1 MAFPQQ
7 FLDELI
13 ARNDILDVV
22 SSYVHLTKKGSNY
35 FGLCPFHNEKTP
47 SFSVAPDKQIYHC
60 FGCKKGGGVIN
71 FIMEEENLSFPDAVR
86 FLAKRVNLEVPEE
99 QENREGSRLRQ
110 RILDLNREAARFYY
124 QLLQQPEGKPVAEYL
139 EQRRIGKKTAVS
151 FGLGASPNSWDALL
165 TASGRSP
172 LALEPKFTC
181 PLCQDTGVAEG
192 KTCQCVRREMQRLR
206 REEIEAMS
214 SLSVTSFDTMK
225 LDYYPNTRDPQTGR
239 TVRQYMAELLAD
251 LQDYAAAFDL
261 DSENLMLTG
270 NAGLGKTH
278 AALAVAG
285 AALDKGFDVIYIS
298 SPDFF
303 SRVETLHFGSDPAGE
318 KDALLETVSGADLLI
333 LDDLGTEFNS
343 SFVISTLYSLLNDRL
358 GRRRPTILTTNIT
371 DGTLLEKLYTE
382 KVASRISAFVPYRFL
397 GEDIRLKKAMEE

>member
-1 MAFPQQ
+1 MRTRN
-7 FLDELI
+7 ELYQAAMRTVS
-13 ARNDILDVV
+13 ARRQKARARAEDARAEARAAIPALKAAEDQV
-22 SSYVHLTKKGSNY
+22 TA
-35 FGLCPFHNEKTP
+35 C
-47 SFSVAPDKQIYHC
+47 
-60 FGCKKGGGVIN
+60 GVRC
-71 FIMEEENLSFPDAVR
+71 A
-86 FLAKRVNLEVPEE
+86 LAGARGADRTAAASALA
-99 QENREGSRLRQ
+99 
-110 RILDLNREAARFYY
+110 AAR
-124 QLLQQPEGKPVAEYL
+124 QK
-139 EQRRIGKKTAVS
+139 R
-151 FGLGASPNSWDALL
+151 DALL
-165 TASGRSP
+165 AASGRSP
-172 LALEPKFTC
+172 LALEPKYTC
-181 PLCQDTGVAEG
+181 SLCQDTGVAEG
-192 KTCQCVRREMQRLR
+192 KTCVCVRREMQRLR

-225 LDYYPNTRDPQTGR
+225 LDYYPNTPDPKTGR
-239 TVRQYMAELLAD
+239 SVRQYMAELLAD
-251 LQDYAAAFDL
+251 LRDYAEEFDL

-285 AALDKGFDVIYIS
+285 AALDKGYDVIYIS

-318 KDALLETVSGADLLI
+318 KDALLDTVGGADLLI

-358 GRRRPTILTTNIT
+358 GRRRPTILTTNIV

-397 GEDIRLKKAMEE
+397 GDDIRLKKALEP

>member
-1 MAFPQQ
+1 MRTRN
-7 FLDELI
+7 ELYQAALRTVS
-13 ARNDILDVV
+13 ARRQRA
-22 SSYVHLTKKGSNY
+22 K
-35 FGLCPFHNEKTP
+35 
-47 SFSVAPDKQIYHC
+47 AAAQ
-60 FGCKKGGGVIN
+60 
-71 FIMEEENLSFPDAVR
+71 DAR
-86 FLAKRVNLEVPEE
+86 AQAEAAVPE
-99 QENREGSRLRQ
+99 LRAAEDAL
-110 RILDLNREAARFYY
+110 RACGVRCALAGARGAGRAEAAAA
-124 QLLQQPEGKPVAEYL
+124 LAEAR
-139 EQRRIGKKTAVS
+139 QKR
-151 FGLGASPNSWDALL
+151 DALL
-165 TASGRSP
+165 AASGRSP
-172 LALEPKFTC
+172 QALEPKFTC
-181 PLCQDTGVAEG
+181 PLCQDTGVAQG

-214 SLSVTSFDTMK
+214 SLSVTRFDTMK
-225 LDYYPNTRDPQTGR
+225 LDYYPNTRDSQTGR
-239 TVRQYMAELLAD
+239 SVRQYMAELLAD

-261 DSENLMLTG
+261 DSENLMFTG

-285 AALDKGFDVIYIS
+285 AALDKGYDVIYIS

-318 KDALLETVSGADLLI
+318 KDALLETVTGADLLI

-371 DGTLLEKLYTE
+371 DGALLEKLYTE

-397 GEDIRLKKAMEE
+397 GDDIRLKKAMEE

>member
-1 MAFPQQ
+1 MRTRNELYQAAMRTVSARRQMARAAAQ
-7 FLDELI
+7 D
-13 ARNDILDVV
+13 ARAEAEAAVP
-22 SSYVHLTKKGSNY
+22 
-35 FGLCPFHNEKTP
+35 GLRAAE
-47 SFSVAPDKQIYHC
+47 
-60 FGCKKGGGVIN
+60 
-71 FIMEEENLSFPDAVR
+71 DAVR
-86 FLAKRVNLEVPEE
+86 RCGLRCALAGARGADRSAAAAALAEA
-99 QENREGSRLRQ
+99 R
-110 RILDLNREAARFYY
+110 AAR
-124 QLLQQPEGKPVAEYL
+124 
-139 EQRRIGKKTAVS
+139 
-151 FGLGASPNSWDALL
+151 DALL
-165 TASGRSP
+165 ASSGRSP
-172 LALEPKFTC
+172 QALEPKFTC
-181 PLCQDTGVAEG
+181 ALCQDTGVAGG
-192 KTCQCVRREMQRLR
+192 KTCACVRREMQRLR

-225 LDYYPNTRDPQTGR
+225 LSYYPDARDPQSGR
-239 TVRQYMAELLAD
+239 SVRQYMAELLAD

-285 AALDKGFDVIYIS
+285 AALDKGYDVIYIS

-318 KDALLETVSGADLLI
+318 KDALLETVTGADLLI

-371 DGTLLEKLYTE
+371 DGALLEKLYTE

-397 GEDIRLKKAMEE
+397 GDDIRLKKAMEE

>member
-1 MAFPQQ
+1 MRTRN
-7 FLDELI
+7 ELYQAALRTVS
-13 ARNDILDVV
+13 AR
-22 SSYVHLTKKGSNY
+22 
-35 FGLCPFHNEKTP
+35 
-47 SFSVAPDKQIYHC
+47 
-60 FGCKKGGGVIN
+60 
-71 FIMEEENLSFPDAVR
+71 
-86 FLAKRVNLEVPEE
+86 
-99 QENREGSRLRQ
+99 RQ
-110 RILDLNREAARFYY
+110 RAKAAAQDARAQAEAAVPGLRA
-124 QLLQQPEGKPVAEYL
+124 AEDAL
-139 EQRRIGKKTAVS
+139 RACGVRCA
-151 FGLGASPNSWDALL
+151 LAGARGAGRAEAAAALAEARQKRDALL
-165 TASGRSP
+165 AASGRSP
-172 LALEPKFTC
+172 QALEPKFTC
-181 PLCQDTGVAEG
+181 PLCQDTGVAQG

-214 SLSVTSFDTMK
+214 SLSVTRFDTMK

-239 TVRQYMAELLAD
+239 SVRQYMAELLAD

-285 AALDKGFDVIYIS
+285 AALDKGYDVIYIS

-303 SRVETLHFGSDPAGE
+303 SRVEALHFGSDPAGE
-318 KDALLETVSGADLLI
+318 KDALLETVTGADLLI

-371 DGTLLEKLYTE
+371 DGALLEKLYTE

-397 GEDIRLKKAMEE
+397 GDDIRLKKAMEE

>member
-1 MAFPQQ
+1 MRTRN
-7 FLDELI
+7 ELYQAALRTVS
-13 ARNDILDVV
+13 ARRQRA
-22 SSYVHLTKKGSNY
+22 K
-35 FGLCPFHNEKTP
+35 
-47 SFSVAPDKQIYHC
+47 AAAQ
-60 FGCKKGGGVIN
+60 
-71 FIMEEENLSFPDAVR
+71 DAR
-86 FLAKRVNLEVPEE
+86 AQAEAAVPE
-99 QENREGSRLRQ
+99 LRAAEDAL
-110 RILDLNREAARFYY
+110 RACGVRCALAGARGAGRAEATAALAEAR
-124 QLLQQPEGKPVAEYL
+124 QK
-139 EQRRIGKKTAVS
+139 R
-151 FGLGASPNSWDALL
+151 DALL
-165 TASGRSP
+165 AASGRSP
-172 LALEPKFTC
+172 QALEPKFTC
-181 PLCQDTGVAEG
+181 PLCQDTGVAQG

-214 SLSVTSFDTMK
+214 SLSVTRFDTMK

-239 TVRQYMAELLAD
+239 SVRQYMAELLAD

-285 AALDKGFDVIYIS
+285 AALDKGYDVIYIS

-318 KDALLETVSGADLLI
+318 KDALLETVTGADLLI

-371 DGTLLEKLYTE
+371 DGALLEKLYTE

-397 GEDIRLKKAMEE
+397 GDDIRLKKAMEE

>member
-1 MAFPQQ
+1 MRTRN
-7 FLDELI
+7 ELYQAALRTVS
-13 ARNDILDVV
+13 AR
-22 SSYVHLTKKGSNY
+22 
-35 FGLCPFHNEKTP
+35 
-47 SFSVAPDKQIYHC
+47 
-60 FGCKKGGGVIN
+60 
-71 FIMEEENLSFPDAVR
+71 
-86 FLAKRVNLEVPEE
+86 
-99 QENREGSRLRQ
+99 RQ
-110 RILDLNREAARFYY
+110 RAKAAAQDARAQAEAAVPGLRA
-124 QLLQQPEGKPVAEYL
+124 AEDAL
-139 EQRRIGKKTAVS
+139 RACGVRCALAGARRAGRAEAAAALAEARQKR
-151 FGLGASPNSWDALL
+151 DALL
-165 TASGRSP
+165 AASGRSP
-172 LALEPKFTC
+172 QALEPKFTC
-181 PLCQDTGVAEG
+181 PLCQDTGVAQG

-214 SLSVTSFDTMK
+214 SLSVTRFDTMK

-239 TVRQYMAELLAD
+239 SVRQYMAELLAD

-261 DSENLMLTG
+261 DSENLMFTG

-285 AALDKGFDVIYIS
+285 SALDKGYDVIYIS

-318 KDALLETVSGADLLI
+318 KDALLETVTGADLLI

-371 DGTLLEKLYTE
+371 DGALLEKLYTE

-397 GEDIRLKKAMEE
+397 GDDIRLKKAMEE

>member
-1 MAFPQQ
+1 MRTRN
-7 FLDELI
+7 ELYQAALRTVS
-13 ARNDILDVV
+13 AR
-22 SSYVHLTKKGSNY
+22 
-35 FGLCPFHNEKTP
+35 
-47 SFSVAPDKQIYHC
+47 
-60 FGCKKGGGVIN
+60 
-71 FIMEEENLSFPDAVR
+71 
-86 FLAKRVNLEVPEE
+86 
-99 QENREGSRLRQ
+99 RQ
-110 RILDLNREAARFYY
+110 RAKAAAQDARAQAEAAVPGLRA
-124 QLLQQPEGKPVAEYL
+124 AEDAL
-139 EQRRIGKKTAVS
+139 RACGVRCA
-151 FGLGASPNSWDALL
+151 LAGARGAGRAEAAAALAEARQKRDALL
-165 TASGRSP
+165 AASGRSP
-172 LALEPKFTC
+172 QALEPKFTC
-181 PLCQDTGVAEG
+181 PLCQDTGVAQG

-214 SLSVTSFDTMK
+214 SLSVTRFDTMK

-239 TVRQYMAELLAD
+239 SVRQYMAELLAD

-261 DSENLMLTG
+261 DSENLMFTG

-285 AALDKGFDVIYIS
+285 SALEKGYDVIYIS

-318 KDALLETVSGADLLI
+318 KDALLETVTGADLLI

-371 DGTLLEKLYTE
+371 DGALLEKLYTE

-397 GEDIRLKKAMEE
+397 GDDIRLKKAMEE

>member
-1 MAFPQQ
+1 MRTRNELYQTAIRTVSARRQMAK
-7 FLDELI
+7 
-13 ARNDILDVV
+13 AR
-22 SSYVHLTKKGSNY
+22 
-35 FGLCPFHNEKTP
+35 
-47 SFSVAPDKQIYHC
+47 AQ
-60 FGCKKGGGVIN
+60 
-71 FIMEEENLSFPDAVR
+71 DAR
-86 FLAKRVNLEVPEE
+86 A
-99 QENREGSRLRQ
+99 QA
-110 RILDLNREAARFYY
+110 EAAIPA
-124 QLLQQPEGKPVAEYL
+124 LKAAEDEVRACGVRCAL
-139 EQRRIGKKTAVS
+139 AGARGADRTAAAAA
-151 FGLGASPNSWDALL
+151 LAAAKEKRDALL
-165 TASGRSP
+165 AASGRSP

-181 PLCQDTGVAEG
+181 PVCQDTGVADG

-225 LDYYPNTRDPQTGR
+225 LDYYPTSPLGQTGQ
-239 TVRQYMAELLAD
+239 TVRQYMADLLAD
-251 LQDYAAAFDL
+251 LRDYAAKFDL
-261 DSENLMLTG
+261 DSENLMFTG

-285 AALDKGFDVIYIS
+285 AALDKGYDVIYIS

-303 SRVETLHFGSDPAGE
+303 GRVETLHFGSDPAGE
-318 KDALLETVSGADLLI
+318 KDALMETVCGADLLI

-358 GRRRPTILTTNIT
+358 GRRRPTILTTNIV

-397 GEDIRLKKAMEE
+397 GEDIRLQKAKEE

>member
-1 MAFPQQ
+1 MRTRN
-7 FLDELI
+7 ELYQAALRTVS
-13 ARNDILDVV
+13 AR
-22 SSYVHLTKKGSNY
+22 
-35 FGLCPFHNEKTP
+35 
-47 SFSVAPDKQIYHC
+47 
-60 FGCKKGGGVIN
+60 
-71 FIMEEENLSFPDAVR
+71 
-86 FLAKRVNLEVPEE
+86 
-99 QENREGSRLRQ
+99 RQ
-110 RILDLNREAARFYY
+110 RAKAAAQDARAQAEAAVPGLRA
-124 QLLQQPEGKPVAEYL
+124 AEDAL
-139 EQRRIGKKTAVS
+139 RACGVRCA
-151 FGLGASPNSWDALL
+151 LAGARGAGRAEAAAALAEARQKRDALL
-165 TASGRSP
+165 AASGRSP
-172 LALEPKFTC
+172 QALEPKFTC
-181 PLCQDTGVAEG
+181 PLCQDTGVAGG

-214 SLSVTSFDTMK
+214 SLSVTRFDTMK

-239 TVRQYMAELLAD
+239 SVRQYMAELLAD

-285 AALDKGFDVIYIS
+285 AALDKGYDVIYIS

-318 KDALLETVSGADLLI
+318 KDALLETVTGADLLI

-371 DGTLLEKLYTE
+371 DGALLEKLYTE

>member
-1 MAFPQQ
+1 MRTRN
-7 FLDELI
+7 ELYQAALRTVS
-13 ARNDILDVV
+13 AR
-22 SSYVHLTKKGSNY
+22 
-35 FGLCPFHNEKTP
+35 
-47 SFSVAPDKQIYHC
+47 
-60 FGCKKGGGVIN
+60 
-71 FIMEEENLSFPDAVR
+71 
-86 FLAKRVNLEVPEE
+86 
-99 QENREGSRLRQ
+99 RQ
-110 RILDLNREAARFYY
+110 RAKAAAQDARAQAEAAVPGLRA
-124 QLLQQPEGKPVAEYL
+124 AEDAL
-139 EQRRIGKKTAVS
+139 RACGVRCA
-151 FGLGASPNSWDALL
+151 LAGARGAGRAEAAAALAEARQKRDALL
-165 TASGRSP
+165 AASGRSP
-172 LALEPKFTC
+172 QALEPKFTC
-181 PLCQDTGVAEG
+181 PLCQDTGVAQG

-214 SLSVTSFDTMK
+214 SLSVTRFDTMK

-239 TVRQYMAELLAD
+239 SVRQYMAELLAD

-261 DSENLMLTG
+261 DSENLMFTG

-285 AALDKGFDVIYIS
+285 AALDKGYDVIYIS

-303 SRVETLHFGSDPAGE
+303 SRVEALHFGSDPAGE
-318 KDALLETVSGADLLI
+318 KDALLETVTGADLLI

-371 DGTLLEKLYTE
+371 DGALLEKLYTE

-397 GEDIRLKKAMEE
+397 GDDIRLKKAMEE

>member
-1 MAFPQQ
+1 MRTRN
-7 FLDELI
+7 ELYQAALRTVS
-13 ARNDILDVV
+13 ARRQRA
-22 SSYVHLTKKGSNY
+22 K
-35 FGLCPFHNEKTP
+35 
-47 SFSVAPDKQIYHC
+47 AAAQ
-60 FGCKKGGGVIN
+60 
-71 FIMEEENLSFPDAVR
+71 DAR
-86 FLAKRVNLEVPEE
+86 AQAEAAVPE
-99 QENREGSRLRQ
+99 LRAAEDAL
-110 RILDLNREAARFYY
+110 RACGVRCALAGARGAGRAEAAAA
-124 QLLQQPEGKPVAEYL
+124 LAEAR
-139 EQRRIGKKTAVS
+139 QKR
-151 FGLGASPNSWDALL
+151 DALL
-165 TASGRSP
+165 AASGRSP
-172 LALEPKFTC
+172 QALEPKFTC
-181 PLCQDTGVAEG
+181 PLCQDTGVAQG

-225 LDYYPNTRDPQTGR
+225 LGYYPNTRDPQTGR

-285 AALDKGFDVIYIS
+285 SALDKGYDVIYIS

-318 KDALLETVSGADLLI
+318 KDALLETVTGADLLI

-371 DGTLLEKLYTE
+371 DGALLEKLYTE

-397 GEDIRLKKAMEE
+397 GDDIRLKKAMEE

>member
-1 MAFPQQ
+1 MRTRN
-7 FLDELI
+7 ELYQAALRTVS
-13 ARNDILDVV
+13 ARRQRA
-22 SSYVHLTKKGSNY
+22 K
-35 FGLCPFHNEKTP
+35 
-47 SFSVAPDKQIYHC
+47 AAAQ
-60 FGCKKGGGVIN
+60 
-71 FIMEEENLSFPDAVR
+71 DAR
-86 FLAKRVNLEVPEE
+86 AQAEAAVPE
-99 QENREGSRLRQ
+99 LRAAEDAL
-110 RILDLNREAARFYY
+110 RACGVRCALAGARGAGRAEATAALAEAR
-124 QLLQQPEGKPVAEYL
+124 QK
-139 EQRRIGKKTAVS
+139 R
-151 FGLGASPNSWDALL
+151 DALL
-165 TASGRSP
+165 AASGRSP
-172 LALEPKFTC
+172 QALEPKFTC
-181 PLCQDTGVAEG
+181 PLCQDTGVAQG

-214 SLSVTSFDTMK
+214 SLSVTRFDTMK

-239 TVRQYMAELLAD
+239 SVRQYMAELLAD

-261 DSENLMLTG
+261 DSENLMFTG

-285 AALDKGFDVIYIS
+285 SALDKGYDVIYIS

-371 DGTLLEKLYTE
+371 DGALLEKLYTE

-397 GEDIRLKKAMEE
+397 GDDIRLKKAMEE

>member
-1 MAFPQQ
+1 MRTRN
-7 FLDELI
+7 ELYQAALRTVS
-13 ARNDILDVV
+13 ARRQRA
-22 SSYVHLTKKGSNY
+22 K
-35 FGLCPFHNEKTP
+35 
-47 SFSVAPDKQIYHC
+47 AAAQ
-60 FGCKKGGGVIN
+60 
-71 FIMEEENLSFPDAVR
+71 DAR
-86 FLAKRVNLEVPEE
+86 AQAEAAVPE
-99 QENREGSRLRQ
+99 LRAAEDAL
-110 RILDLNREAARFYY
+110 RACGVRCALAGARGAGRAEAAAA
-124 QLLQQPEGKPVAEYL
+124 LAEAR
-139 EQRRIGKKTAVS
+139 QKR
-151 FGLGASPNSWDALL
+151 DALL
-165 TASGRSP
+165 AASGRSP
-172 LALEPKFTC
+172 QALEPKFTC
-181 PLCQDTGVAEG
+181 PLCQDTGVAQG

-214 SLSVTSFDTMK
+214 SLSVTRFDTMK

-239 TVRQYMAELLAD
+239 SVRQYMAELLAD

-261 DSENLMLTG
+261 DSENLMFTG

-285 AALDKGFDVIYIS
+285 AALDKGYDVIYIS

-318 KDALLETVSGADLLI
+318 KEALLETVSGADLLI

>member
-1 MAFPQQ
+1 MRTRNELYQAAMRTVSARRQMARAAAQ
-7 FLDELI
+7 D
-13 ARNDILDVV
+13 ARAEAEAAVP
-22 SSYVHLTKKGSNY
+22 
-35 FGLCPFHNEKTP
+35 GLQAAE
-47 SFSVAPDKQIYHC
+47 A
-60 FGCKKGGGVIN
+60 
-71 FIMEEENLSFPDAVR
+71 AVR
-86 FLAKRVNLEVPEE
+86 TCGVRCALAGARGADRAAATAALAEARQKR
-99 QENREGSRLRQ
+99 
-110 RILDLNREAARFYY
+110 
-124 QLLQQPEGKPVAEYL
+124 
-139 EQRRIGKKTAVS
+139 
-151 FGLGASPNSWDALL
+151 DALL
-165 TASGRSP
+165 IASGRSP

>member
-1 MAFPQQ
+1 MRTRN
-7 FLDELI
+7 ELYQAALRTVS
-13 ARNDILDVV
+13 ARRQRAKAAV
-22 SSYVHLTKKGSNY
+22 
-35 FGLCPFHNEKTP
+35 
-47 SFSVAPDKQIYHC
+47 Q
-60 FGCKKGGGVIN
+60 
-71 FIMEEENLSFPDAVR
+71 DAR
-86 FLAKRVNLEVPEE
+86 AQAEAAVPE
-99 QENREGSRLRQ
+99 LRAAEDAL
-110 RILDLNREAARFYY
+110 RACGVRCALAGARGAGRAEAAAA
-124 QLLQQPEGKPVAEYL
+124 LAEAR
-139 EQRRIGKKTAVS
+139 QKR
-151 FGLGASPNSWDALL
+151 DALL
-165 TASGRSP
+165 AASGRSP
-172 LALEPKFTC
+172 QALEPKFTC
-181 PLCQDTGVAEG
+181 PLCQDTGVAQG

-214 SLSVTSFDTMK
+214 SLSVTRFDTMK

-239 TVRQYMAELLAD
+239 SVRQYMAELLAD

-261 DSENLMLTG
+261 DSENLMFTG

-285 AALDKGFDVIYIS
+285 SALDKGYDVIYIS

-318 KDALLETVSGADLLI
+318 KDALLETVTGADLLI

-371 DGTLLEKLYTE
+371 DGALLEKLYTE

-397 GEDIRLKKAMEE
+397 GDDIRLKKAMEE

>member
-1 MAFPQQ
+1 MRTRN
-7 FLDELI
+7 ELYQAALRTVS
-13 ARNDILDVV
+13 ARRQRA
-22 SSYVHLTKKGSNY
+22 K
-35 FGLCPFHNEKTP
+35 
-47 SFSVAPDKQIYHC
+47 AAAQ
-60 FGCKKGGGVIN
+60 
-71 FIMEEENLSFPDAVR
+71 DAR
-86 FLAKRVNLEVPEE
+86 AQAEAAVPE
-99 QENREGSRLRQ
+99 LRAAEDAL
-110 RILDLNREAARFYY
+110 RACGVRCALAGARGAGRAEAAAA
-124 QLLQQPEGKPVAEYL
+124 LAEAR
-139 EQRRIGKKTAVS
+139 QKR
-151 FGLGASPNSWDALL
+151 DALL
-165 TASGRSP
+165 AASGRSP
-172 LALEPKFTC
+172 QALEPKFTC
-181 PLCQDTGVAEG
+181 PLCQDTGVAHG

-214 SLSVTSFDTMK
+214 SLSVTRFDTMK

-239 TVRQYMAELLAD
+239 SVRQYMAELLAD

-285 AALDKGFDVIYIS
+285 AALDKGYDVIYIS

-318 KDALLETVSGADLLI
+318 KDALLETVTGADLLI

-358 GRRRPTILTTNIT
+358 GRRRPTSLTTNIT
-371 DGTLLEKLYTE
+371 DGALLEKLYTE

-397 GEDIRLKKAMEE
+397 GDDIRLKKAMEE

>member
-1 MAFPQQ
+1 MRTRN
-7 FLDELI
+7 ELYQAALRTVS
-13 ARNDILDVV
+13 ARRQRA
-22 SSYVHLTKKGSNY
+22 K
-35 FGLCPFHNEKTP
+35 
-47 SFSVAPDKQIYHC
+47 AAAQ
-60 FGCKKGGGVIN
+60 
-71 FIMEEENLSFPDAVR
+71 DAR
-86 FLAKRVNLEVPEE
+86 AQAEAAVPE
-99 QENREGSRLRQ
+99 LRAAEDAL
-110 RILDLNREAARFYY
+110 RACGVRCALAGARGAGRDEAAAA
-124 QLLQQPEGKPVAEYL
+124 LAEAR
-139 EQRRIGKKTAVS
+139 QKRA
-151 FGLGASPNSWDALL
+151 ALL
-165 TASGRSP
+165 AASGRSP
-172 LALEPKFTC
+172 QALEPRFTC
-181 PLCQDTGVAEG
+181 PLCQDTGVAQG

-214 SLSVTSFDTMK
+214 SLSVTRFDTMK

-239 TVRQYMAELLAD
+239 SVRQYMAELLAD

-261 DSENLMLTG
+261 DSENLMFTG

-285 AALDKGFDVIYIS
+285 AALDKGYDVIYIS

-318 KDALLETVSGADLLI
+318 KDALLETVTGADLLI

-371 DGTLLEKLYTE
+371 DGALLEKLYTE

-397 GEDIRLKKAMEE
+397 GDDIRLKKAMEE

>member
-1 MAFPQQ
+1 MRTRN
-7 FLDELI
+7 ELYQAALRTVS
-13 ARNDILDVV
+13 ARRQRA
-22 SSYVHLTKKGSNY
+22 K
-35 FGLCPFHNEKTP
+35 
-47 SFSVAPDKQIYHC
+47 AAAQ
-60 FGCKKGGGVIN
+60 
-71 FIMEEENLSFPDAVR
+71 DAR
-86 FLAKRVNLEVPEE
+86 AQAEAAVPE
-99 QENREGSRLRQ
+99 LRAAEDAL
-110 RILDLNREAARFYY
+110 RACGVRCALAGARGAGRAEAAAA
-124 QLLQQPEGKPVAEYL
+124 LAEAR
-139 EQRRIGKKTAVS
+139 QKR
-151 FGLGASPNSWDALL
+151 DALL
-165 TASGRSP
+165 AASGRSP
-172 LALEPKFTC
+172 QALEPKFTC
-181 PLCQDTGVAEG
+181 PLCQDTGVAHG

-214 SLSVTSFDTMK
+214 SLSVTRFDTMK

-239 TVRQYMAELLAD
+239 SVRQYMAELLAD

-261 DSENLMLTG
+261 DSENLMFTG

-285 AALDKGFDVIYIS
+285 SALDKGYDVIYIS

-318 KDALLETVSGADLLI
+318 KDALLETVTGADLLI

>member
-1 MAFPQQ
+1 MRTRN
-7 FLDELI
+7 ELYQAALRTVS
-13 ARNDILDVV
+13 ARRQRA
-22 SSYVHLTKKGSNY
+22 K
-35 FGLCPFHNEKTP
+35 
-47 SFSVAPDKQIYHC
+47 AAAQ
-60 FGCKKGGGVIN
+60 
-71 FIMEEENLSFPDAVR
+71 DAR
-86 FLAKRVNLEVPEE
+86 AQAEAAVPE
-99 QENREGSRLRQ
+99 LRAAEDAL
-110 RILDLNREAARFYY
+110 RACGVRCALAGARGAGRAEAAAA
-124 QLLQQPEGKPVAEYL
+124 LAEAR
-139 EQRRIGKKTAVS
+139 QKR
-151 FGLGASPNSWDALL
+151 DALL
-165 TASGRSP
+165 AANGRSP
-172 LALEPKFTC
+172 QALEPKFTC
-181 PLCQDTGVAEG
+181 PLCQDTGVAQG

-214 SLSVTSFDTMK
+214 SLSVTRFDTMK

-239 TVRQYMAELLAD
+239 SVRQYMAELLAD

-285 AALDKGFDVIYIS
+285 AALDKGYDVIYIS

-318 KDALLETVSGADLLI
+318 KDALLETVTGADLLI

-371 DGTLLEKLYTE
+371 DGALLEKLYTE

-397 GEDIRLKKAMEE
+397 GDDIRLKKAMEE

>member
-1 MAFPQQ
+1 MRTRN
-7 FLDELI
+7 ELYQAALRTVS
-13 ARNDILDVV
+13 AR
-22 SSYVHLTKKGSNY
+22 
-35 FGLCPFHNEKTP
+35 
-47 SFSVAPDKQIYHC
+47 
-60 FGCKKGGGVIN
+60 
-71 FIMEEENLSFPDAVR
+71 
-86 FLAKRVNLEVPEE
+86 
-99 QENREGSRLRQ
+99 RQ
-110 RILDLNREAARFYY
+110 RAKAAAQDARAQAEAAVPGLRA
-124 QLLQQPEGKPVAEYL
+124 AEDAL
-139 EQRRIGKKTAVS
+139 RACGVRCA
-151 FGLGASPNSWDALL
+151 LAGARGAGRAEAAAALAEARQKRDALL
-165 TASGRSP
+165 AASGRSP
-172 LALEPKFTC
+172 QALEPKFTC
-181 PLCQDTGVAEG
+181 PLCQDTGVAQG

-239 TVRQYMAELLAD
+239 SVRQYMAELLAD

-285 AALDKGFDVIYIS
+285 AALDKGYDVIYIS

-318 KDALLETVSGADLLI
+318 KDALLETVTGADLLI

-371 DGTLLEKLYTE
+371 DGALLEKLYTE

-397 GEDIRLKKAMEE
+397 GDDIRLKKAMEE

>member
-1 MAFPQQ
+1 MRTRN
-7 FLDELI
+7 ELYQAALRTVS
-13 ARNDILDVV
+13 ARRQRA
-22 SSYVHLTKKGSNY
+22 K
-35 FGLCPFHNEKTP
+35 
-47 SFSVAPDKQIYHC
+47 AAAQ
-60 FGCKKGGGVIN
+60 
-71 FIMEEENLSFPDAVR
+71 DAR
-86 FLAKRVNLEVPEE
+86 AQAEAAVPE
-99 QENREGSRLRQ
+99 LRAAEDAL
-110 RILDLNREAARFYY
+110 RACGVRCALAGARGAGRAEAAAA
-124 QLLQQPEGKPVAEYL
+124 LAEAR
-139 EQRRIGKKTAVS
+139 QKR
-151 FGLGASPNSWDALL
+151 DALL
-165 TASGRSP
+165 AASGRSP
-172 LALEPKFTC
+172 QALEPKFTC
-181 PLCQDTGVAEG
+181 PLCQDTGVAGG

-214 SLSVTSFDTMK
+214 SLSVTRFDTMK

-239 TVRQYMAELLAD
+239 SVRQYMAELLAD

-285 AALDKGFDVIYIS
+285 AALDKGYDVIYIS

-318 KDALLETVSGADLLI
+318 KDALLETVTGADLLI

-371 DGTLLEKLYTE
+371 DGALLEKLYTE

-397 GEDIRLKKAMEE
+397 GDDIRLKKAMEE

>member
-1 MAFPQQ
+1 MRTRN
-7 FLDELI
+7 ELYQAAMRTVS
-13 ARNDILDVV
+13 ARRQKARARAEDARAEARAAIPALKAAEDQV
-22 SSYVHLTKKGSNY
+22 TA
-35 FGLCPFHNEKTP
+35 C
-47 SFSVAPDKQIYHC
+47 
-60 FGCKKGGGVIN
+60 GVRC
-71 FIMEEENLSFPDAVR
+71 A
-86 FLAKRVNLEVPEE
+86 LAGARGADRTSAASALA
-99 QENREGSRLRQ
+99 
-110 RILDLNREAARFYY
+110 AAR
-124 QLLQQPEGKPVAEYL
+124 QK
-139 EQRRIGKKTAVS
+139 R
-151 FGLGASPNSWDALL
+151 DALL
-165 TASGRSP
+165 AASGRSP
-172 LALEPKFTC
+172 LALEPKYTC
-181 PLCQDTGVAEG
+181 SLCQDTGVADG
-192 KTCQCVRREMQRLR
+192 KTCVCVRREMQRLR

-225 LDYYPNTRDPQTGR
+225 LDYYPNTPDPKTGR
-239 TVRQYMAELLAD
+239 SVRQYMAELLAD
-251 LQDYAAAFDL
+251 LRDYAEEFDL

-285 AALDKGFDVIYIS
+285 AALDKGYDVIYIS

-318 KDALLETVSGADLLI
+318 KDALLDTVGGADLLI

-358 GRRRPTILTTNIT
+358 GRRRPTILTSNIV

-397 GEDIRLKKAMEE
+397 GDDIRLKKALEP

>member
-1 MAFPQQ
+1 MRTRN
-7 FLDELI
+7 ELYQAALRTVS
-13 ARNDILDVV
+13 ARRQRA
-22 SSYVHLTKKGSNY
+22 K
-35 FGLCPFHNEKTP
+35 
-47 SFSVAPDKQIYHC
+47 AAAQ
-60 FGCKKGGGVIN
+60 
-71 FIMEEENLSFPDAVR
+71 DAR
-86 FLAKRVNLEVPEE
+86 AQAEAAVPE
-99 QENREGSRLRQ
+99 LRAA
-110 RILDLNREAARFYY
+110 EAALRACGVRCA
-124 QLLQQPEGKPVAEYL
+124 LAGARGAGRAEAAAAL
-139 EQRRIGKKTAVS
+139 AEARQKR
-151 FGLGASPNSWDALL
+151 DALL
-165 TASGRSP
+165 AASGRSP
-172 LALEPKFTC
+172 QALEPKFTC
-181 PLCQDTGVAEG
+181 PLCQDTGVAGG

-214 SLSVTSFDTMK
+214 SLSVTRFDTMK

-239 TVRQYMAELLAD
+239 SVRQYMAELLAD

-285 AALDKGFDVIYIS
+285 AALDKGYDVIYIS

-318 KDALLETVSGADLLI
+318 KDALLETVTGADLLI

-371 DGTLLEKLYTE
+371 DGALLEKLYTE

-397 GEDIRLKKAMEE
+397 GDDIRLKKAMEE

>member
-1 MAFPQQ
+1 MRTRN
-7 FLDELI
+7 ELYQAALRTVS
-13 ARNDILDVV
+13 ARRQRA
-22 SSYVHLTKKGSNY
+22 K
-35 FGLCPFHNEKTP
+35 
-47 SFSVAPDKQIYHC
+47 AAAQ
-60 FGCKKGGGVIN
+60 
-71 FIMEEENLSFPDAVR
+71 DAR
-86 FLAKRVNLEVPEE
+86 AQAEAAVPE
-99 QENREGSRLRQ
+99 LRAAEDAL
-110 RILDLNREAARFYY
+110 RACGVRCALAGARGAGRAEAAAA
-124 QLLQQPEGKPVAEYL
+124 LAEAR
-139 EQRRIGKKTAVS
+139 QKR
-151 FGLGASPNSWDALL
+151 DALL
-165 TASGRSP
+165 AASGRSP
-172 LALEPKFTC
+172 QALEPKFTC
-181 PLCQDTGVAEG
+181 PLCQDTGVAQG

-239 TVRQYMAELLAD
+239 SVRQYMAELLAD

-285 AALDKGFDVIYIS
+285 AALDKGYDVIYIS

-318 KDALLETVSGADLLI
+318 KDALLETVTGADLLI

-371 DGTLLEKLYTE
+371 DGALLEKLYTE

-397 GEDIRLKKAMEE
+397 GDDIRLKKAMEE

>member
-1 MAFPQQ
+1 MRTRN
-7 FLDELI
+7 ELYQAALRTVS
-13 ARNDILDVV
+13 ARRQRA
-22 SSYVHLTKKGSNY
+22 K
-35 FGLCPFHNEKTP
+35 
-47 SFSVAPDKQIYHC
+47 AAAQ
-60 FGCKKGGGVIN
+60 
-71 FIMEEENLSFPDAVR
+71 DAR
-86 FLAKRVNLEVPEE
+86 AQAEAAVPE
-99 QENREGSRLRQ
+99 LRAAEDAL
-110 RILDLNREAARFYY
+110 RACGVRCALAGARGAGRAEAAAA
-124 QLLQQPEGKPVAEYL
+124 LAEAR
-139 EQRRIGKKTAVS
+139 QKR
-151 FGLGASPNSWDALL
+151 DALL
-165 TASGRSP
+165 AASGRSP
-172 LALEPKFTC
+172 QALEPKFTC
-181 PLCQDTGVAEG
+181 PLCQDTGVAQG
-192 KTCQCVRREMQRLR
+192 RTCQCVRREMQRLR

-214 SLSVTSFDTMK
+214 SLSVTRFDTMK

-239 TVRQYMAELLAD
+239 SVRQYMAELLAD

-261 DSENLMLTG
+261 DSENLMFTG

-285 AALDKGFDVIYIS
+285 SALDKGYDVIYIS

-318 KDALLETVSGADLLI
+318 KDALLETVTGADLLI

-371 DGTLLEKLYTE
+371 DGALLEKLYTE

-397 GEDIRLKKAMEE
+397 GDDIRLKKAMEE

>member
-1 MAFPQQ
+1 MRTRN
-7 FLDELI
+7 ELYQAALRTVS
-13 ARNDILDVV
+13 ARRQRA
-22 SSYVHLTKKGSNY
+22 K
-35 FGLCPFHNEKTP
+35 
-47 SFSVAPDKQIYHC
+47 AAAQ
-60 FGCKKGGGVIN
+60 
-71 FIMEEENLSFPDAVR
+71 DAR
-86 FLAKRVNLEVPEE
+86 AQAEAAVPE
-99 QENREGSRLRQ
+99 LRAAEDAL
-110 RILDLNREAARFYY
+110 RACGVRCALAGARGTGRAEAAAA
-124 QLLQQPEGKPVAEYL
+124 LAEAR
-139 EQRRIGKKTAVS
+139 QKR
-151 FGLGASPNSWDALL
+151 DALL
-165 TASGRSP
+165 AASGRSP
-172 LALEPKFTC
+172 QALEPKFTC
-181 PLCQDTGVAEG
+181 PLCQDTGVAQG

-214 SLSVTSFDTMK
+214 SLSVTRFDTMK

-239 TVRQYMAELLAD
+239 SVRQYMAELLAD

-261 DSENLMLTG
+261 DSENLMFTG

-285 AALDKGFDVIYIS
+285 AALDKGYDVIYIS

-318 KDALLETVSGADLLI
+318 KDALLETVTGADLLI

-371 DGTLLEKLYTE
+371 DGALLEKLYTE

-397 GEDIRLKKAMEE
+397 GDDIRLKKAMEE

>member
-1 MAFPQQ
+1 MRTRN
-7 FLDELI
+7 ELYQAALRTVS
-13 ARNDILDVV
+13 ARRQRA
-22 SSYVHLTKKGSNY
+22 K
-35 FGLCPFHNEKTP
+35 
-47 SFSVAPDKQIYHC
+47 AAAQ
-60 FGCKKGGGVIN
+60 
-71 FIMEEENLSFPDAVR
+71 DAR
-86 FLAKRVNLEVPEE
+86 AQAEAAVPE
-99 QENREGSRLRQ
+99 LRAAEDAL
-110 RILDLNREAARFYY
+110 RACGVRCALAGARGAGRAEATAALAEAR
-124 QLLQQPEGKPVAEYL
+124 QK
-139 EQRRIGKKTAVS
+139 R
-151 FGLGASPNSWDALL
+151 DALL
-165 TASGRSP
+165 AASGRSP
-172 LALEPKFTC
+172 QALEPKFTC
-181 PLCQDTGVAEG
+181 PLCQDTGVAQG

-214 SLSVTSFDTMK
+214 SLSVTRFDTMK

-239 TVRQYMAELLAD
+239 SVRQYMAELLAD

-318 KDALLETVSGADLLI
+318 KDALLETVTGADLLI

-371 DGTLLEKLYTE
+371 DGALLEKLYTE

-397 GEDIRLKKAMEE
+397 GDDIRLKKAMEE

>member
-1 MAFPQQ
+1 MRTRN
-7 FLDELI
+7 ELYQAALRTVS
-13 ARNDILDVV
+13 ARRQRA
-22 SSYVHLTKKGSNY
+22 K
-35 FGLCPFHNEKTP
+35 
-47 SFSVAPDKQIYHC
+47 AAAQ
-60 FGCKKGGGVIN
+60 
-71 FIMEEENLSFPDAVR
+71 DAR
-86 FLAKRVNLEVPEE
+86 AQAEAAVPE
-99 QENREGSRLRQ
+99 LRAAEDAL
-110 RILDLNREAARFYY
+110 RACGVRCALAGARGAGRAEAAAA
-124 QLLQQPEGKPVAEYL
+124 LAEAR
-139 EQRRIGKKTAVS
+139 QKR
-151 FGLGASPNSWDALL
+151 DALL
-165 TASGRSP
+165 AASGRSP
-172 LALEPKFTC
+172 QALEPKFTC
-181 PLCQDTGVAEG
+181 PLCQDTGVAQG

-214 SLSVTSFDTMK
+214 SLSVTRFDTMK

-239 TVRQYMAELLAD
+239 SVRQYMAELLAD

-261 DSENLMLTG
+261 DGENLMFTG

-285 AALDKGFDVIYIS
+285 AALDKGYDVIYIS

-318 KDALLETVSGADLLI
+318 KDALLETVTGADLLI

-371 DGTLLEKLYTE
+371 DGALLEKLYTE

-397 GEDIRLKKAMEE
+397 GDDIRLKKAMEE

>member
-1 MAFPQQ
+1 MRTRNELYQAAMRTVSARRQMARAAAQ
-7 FLDELI
+7 D
-13 ARNDILDVV
+13 ARAEAEAAVP
-22 SSYVHLTKKGSNY
+22 
-35 FGLCPFHNEKTP
+35 GLRAAE
-47 SFSVAPDKQIYHC
+47 
-60 FGCKKGGGVIN
+60 
-71 FIMEEENLSFPDAVR
+71 DAVR
-86 FLAKRVNLEVPEE
+86 TCGVRCALAEARQKR
-99 QENREGSRLRQ
+99 
-110 RILDLNREAARFYY
+110 
-124 QLLQQPEGKPVAEYL
+124 
-139 EQRRIGKKTAVS
+139 
-151 FGLGASPNSWDALL
+151 DALL

-285 AALDKGFDVIYIS
+285 AALDKGYDVIYIS

-318 KDALLETVSGADLLI
+318 KDALLDTVSGADLLI

-371 DGTLLEKLYTE
+371 DGALLEKLYTE

>member
-1 MAFPQQ
+1 MRTRNELYQAAMRTVSARRQMARAAAQ
-7 FLDELI
+7 D
-13 ARNDILDVV
+13 ARAKALAAVP
-22 SSYVHLTKKGSNY
+22 
-35 FGLCPFHNEKTP
+35 GLQE
-47 SFSVAPDKQIYHC
+47 A
-60 FGCKKGGGVIN
+60 
-71 FIMEEENLSFPDAVR
+71 EDAVR
-86 FLAKRVNLEVPEE
+86 TCGVRCALAGARGADRAAATAALAEARQKR
-99 QENREGSRLRQ
+99 
-110 RILDLNREAARFYY
+110 
-124 QLLQQPEGKPVAEYL
+124 
-139 EQRRIGKKTAVS
+139 
-151 FGLGASPNSWDALL
+151 DALL
-165 TASGRSP
+165 AASGRSP

-251 LQDYAAAFDL
+251 LQDYAASFDL
-261 DSENLMLTG
+261 NSENLMLTG

-285 AALDKGFDVIYIS
+285 AALDKGYDVIYIS

-318 KDALLETVSGADLLI
+318 KDALLDTVSGADLLI

-371 DGTLLEKLYTE
+371 DGALLEKLYTE

-397 GEDIRLKKAMEE
+397 GDDIRLKKAMEE

>member
-1 MAFPQQ
+1 MRTRN
-7 FLDELI
+7 ELYQAALRTVS
-13 ARNDILDVV
+13 ARRQRA
-22 SSYVHLTKKGSNY
+22 K
-35 FGLCPFHNEKTP
+35 
-47 SFSVAPDKQIYHC
+47 AAAQ
-60 FGCKKGGGVIN
+60 
-71 FIMEEENLSFPDAVR
+71 DAR
-86 FLAKRVNLEVPEE
+86 AQAEAAVPE
-99 QENREGSRLRQ
+99 LRAAEDAL
-110 RILDLNREAARFYY
+110 RACGVRCALAGARGAGRAEAAAA
-124 QLLQQPEGKPVAEYL
+124 LAEAR
-139 EQRRIGKKTAVS
+139 QKR
-151 FGLGASPNSWDALL
+151 DALL
-165 TASGRSP
+165 AASGRSP
-172 LALEPKFTC
+172 QALEPKFTC
-181 PLCQDTGVAEG
+181 PLCQDTGVAQG

-239 TVRQYMAELLAD
+239 SVRQYMAELLAD

-285 AALDKGFDVIYIS
+285 AALDKGYDVIYIS

-371 DGTLLEKLYTE
+371 DGALLEKLYTE

-397 GEDIRLKKAMEE
+397 GDDIRLKKAMEE

>member
-1 MAFPQQ
+1 MRTRNELYQAAMRTVSARRQKARARAEDARAEARAAIPA
-7 FLDELI
+7 LKAAEDEVTACGVRCALAG
-13 ARNDILDVV
+13 ARGADRTAAA
-22 SSYVHLTKKGSNY
+22 S
-35 FGLCPFHNEKTP
+35 
-47 SFSVAPDKQIYHC
+47 A
-60 FGCKKGGGVIN
+60 
-71 FIMEEENLSFPDAVR
+71 
-86 FLAKRVNLEVPEE
+86 LA
-99 QENREGSRLRQ
+99 
-110 RILDLNREAARFYY
+110 AAR
-124 QLLQQPEGKPVAEYL
+124 QK
-139 EQRRIGKKTAVS
+139 R
-151 FGLGASPNSWDALL
+151 DALL
-165 TASGRSP
+165 AASGRSP
-172 LALEPKFTC
+172 LALEPKYTC
-181 PLCQDTGVAEG
+181 SLCQDTGVADG
-192 KTCQCVRREMQRLR
+192 KTCVCVRREMQRLR

-225 LDYYPNTRDPQTGR
+225 LDYYPNTPDPKTGR
-239 TVRQYMAELLAD
+239 SVRQYMAELLAD
-251 LQDYAAAFDL
+251 LRDYAEEFDL

-285 AALDKGFDVIYIS
+285 AALDKGYDVIYIS

-318 KDALLETVSGADLLI
+318 KDALLDTVGGADLLI

-358 GRRRPTILTTNIT
+358 GRRRPTILTTNIV

-397 GEDIRLKKAMEE
+397 GDDIRLKKALEP

>member
-1 MAFPQQ
+1 MRTRN
-7 FLDELI
+7 ELYQAALRTVS
-13 ARNDILDVV
+13 ARRQRA
-22 SSYVHLTKKGSNY
+22 K
-35 FGLCPFHNEKTP
+35 
-47 SFSVAPDKQIYHC
+47 AAAQ
-60 FGCKKGGGVIN
+60 
-71 FIMEEENLSFPDAVR
+71 DAR
-86 FLAKRVNLEVPEE
+86 AQAEAAVPE
-99 QENREGSRLRQ
+99 LRAAEDAL
-110 RILDLNREAARFYY
+110 RACGVRCALAGARGAGRAEAAAA
-124 QLLQQPEGKPVAEYL
+124 LAEAR
-139 EQRRIGKKTAVS
+139 QK
-151 FGLGASPNSWDALL
+151 WDALL
-165 TASGRSP
+165 AASGRSP
-172 LALEPKFTC
+172 QALEPKFTC
-181 PLCQDTGVAEG
+181 PLCQDTGVAQG

-239 TVRQYMAELLAD
+239 SVRQYMAELLAD

-261 DSENLMLTG
+261 DSENLMFTG

-285 AALDKGFDVIYIS
+285 AALDKGYDVIYIS

-318 KDALLETVSGADLLI
+318 KDALLETVTGADLLI

-371 DGTLLEKLYTE
+371 DGALLEKLYTE

-397 GEDIRLKKAMEE
+397 GDDIRLKKAMEE

>member
-1 MAFPQQ
+1 MASD
-7 FLDELI
+7 LAG
-13 ARNDILDVV
+13 ARGADRAAA
-22 SSYVHLTKKGSNY
+22 T
-35 FGLCPFHNEKTP
+35 
-47 SFSVAPDKQIYHC
+47 A
-60 FGCKKGGGVIN
+60 
-71 FIMEEENLSFPDAVR
+71 A
-86 FLAKRVNLEVPEE
+86 LAEARQKR
-99 QENREGSRLRQ
+99 
-110 RILDLNREAARFYY
+110 
-124 QLLQQPEGKPVAEYL
+124 
-139 EQRRIGKKTAVS
+139 
-151 FGLGASPNSWDALL
+151 DALL

-285 AALDKGFDVIYIS
+285 SALDKGFDVIYIS

>member
-1 MAFPQQ
+1 MRTRN
-7 FLDELI
+7 ELYQAALRTVS
-13 ARNDILDVV
+13 ARRQRA
-22 SSYVHLTKKGSNY
+22 K
-35 FGLCPFHNEKTP
+35 
-47 SFSVAPDKQIYHC
+47 AAAQ
-60 FGCKKGGGVIN
+60 
-71 FIMEEENLSFPDAVR
+71 DAR
-86 FLAKRVNLEVPEE
+86 AQAEAAVPE
-99 QENREGSRLRQ
+99 LRAAEDAL
-110 RILDLNREAARFYY
+110 RACGVRCALAGARGAGRAEAAAA
-124 QLLQQPEGKPVAEYL
+124 LAEAR
-139 EQRRIGKKTAVS
+139 QKR
-151 FGLGASPNSWDALL
+151 DALL
-165 TASGRSP
+165 AASGRSP
-172 LALEPKFTC
+172 QALEPKFTC
-181 PLCQDTGVAEG
+181 PLCQDTGVAQG

-214 SLSVTSFDTMK
+214 SLSVTRFDTMK

-239 TVRQYMAELLAD
+239 SVRQYMAELLAD

-285 AALDKGFDVIYIS
+285 SALDKGYDVIYIS

-318 KDALLETVSGADLLI
+318 KDALLETVTGADLLI

-371 DGTLLEKLYTE
+371 DGALLEKLYTE

-397 GEDIRLKKAMEE
+397 GDDIRLKKAMEE

>member
-1 MAFPQQ
+1 MRTRNELYQAAMRTVSARRQMARAAAQ
-7 FLDELI
+7 D
-13 ARNDILDVV
+13 ARAQALAAVP
-22 SSYVHLTKKGSNY
+22 
-35 FGLCPFHNEKTP
+35 GLQE
-47 SFSVAPDKQIYHC
+47 A
-60 FGCKKGGGVIN
+60 
-71 FIMEEENLSFPDAVR
+71 EDAVR
-86 FLAKRVNLEVPEE
+86 TCGVRCALAGARGADRAAATAALAEARRKR
-99 QENREGSRLRQ
+99 
-110 RILDLNREAARFYY
+110 
-124 QLLQQPEGKPVAEYL
+124 
-139 EQRRIGKKTAVS
+139 
-151 FGLGASPNSWDALL
+151 DALL
-165 TASGRSP
+165 AASGWSP
-172 LALEPKFTC
+172 LALEPKFAC
-181 PLCQDTGVAEG
+181 RLCQDTGVAEG
-192 KTCQCVRREMQRLR
+192 RTCQCVRREMQRLR

-225 LDYYPNTRDPQTGR
+225 LDYYPNARDPQTGR
-239 TVRQYMAELLAD
+239 SVRQYMAELLAD

-261 DSENLMLTG
+261 NSENLMLTG

-285 AALDKGFDVIYIS
+285 AALDKGYDVIYIS

-318 KDALLETVSGADLLI
+318 KDALLDTVSGADLLI

-382 KVASRISAFVPYRFL
+382 KVASRISAFIPYRFL
-397 GEDIRLKKAMEE
+397 GEDIRLKKALEE

>member
-1 MAFPQQ
+1 MRTRN
-7 FLDELI
+7 ELYQAALRTVS
-13 ARNDILDVV
+13 AR
-22 SSYVHLTKKGSNY
+22 
-35 FGLCPFHNEKTP
+35 
-47 SFSVAPDKQIYHC
+47 
-60 FGCKKGGGVIN
+60 
-71 FIMEEENLSFPDAVR
+71 
-86 FLAKRVNLEVPEE
+86 
-99 QENREGSRLRQ
+99 RQ
-110 RILDLNREAARFYY
+110 RAKAAAQDARAQAEAAVPGLRA
-124 QLLQQPEGKPVAEYL
+124 AEDAL
-139 EQRRIGKKTAVS
+139 RACGVRCA
-151 FGLGASPNSWDALL
+151 LAGARGAGRAEAAAALAEARQKRDALL
-165 TASGRSP
+165 AASGRSP
-172 LALEPKFTC
+172 QALEPKFTC
-181 PLCQDTGVAEG
+181 PLCQDTGVAQG

-239 TVRQYMAELLAD
+239 SVRQYMAELLAD

-261 DSENLMLTG
+261 DSENLMFTG

-285 AALDKGFDVIYIS
+285 AALDKGYDVIYIS

-318 KDALLETVSGADLLI
+318 KDALLETVTGADLLI

-371 DGTLLEKLYTE
+371 DGALLEKLYTE

-397 GEDIRLKKAMEE
+397 GDDIRLKKAMEE